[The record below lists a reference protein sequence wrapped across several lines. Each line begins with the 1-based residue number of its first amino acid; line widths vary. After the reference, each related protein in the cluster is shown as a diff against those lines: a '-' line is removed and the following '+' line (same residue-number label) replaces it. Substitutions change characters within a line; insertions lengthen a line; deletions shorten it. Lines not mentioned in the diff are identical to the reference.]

1 MNFNKHL
8 VMEGGCEVNGGGGG
22 GGGSGLARQT
32 SVYSLTFE
40 EFQSALGG
48 FGKDFGSM
56 NMDELLK
63 NIWTAEESQAMA
75 GAVAPG
81 VGDGGIQRQGSFTLP
96 RTLSHM
102 TVDEIWRDL
111 VCPAHATPAP
121 AAAGVSQQHRHPTL
135 GEITLEEFLVKAGVV
150 KEEPAAILPPRPVG
164 DVGNSSSSSHAKSI
178 GNVIFSDLPVVN
190 NAADFSLGF
199 SPAGRSSRDSGVSNQ
214 IVDGA
219 AVNLAMIAAN
229 EAIPFA
235 VPQSVVDFGNQ
246 AIRRGGPAGVGEAG
260 MNSGFISRAVALG
273 AGAGTV
279 AVASPVNHAPSHS
292 FRKRRGDQSSILPVP
307 YPFSGGLRG
316 RKSSAVEKVFERR
329 QKRMIKNRESA
340 ARSRARKQAY
350 TMELETEVAEL
361 KELNQEL
368 QKKQA
373 KMMEMQKNQVLRMIN
388 QQLGPKK
395 PCLRRTQTG
404 P

>member
-1 MNFNKHL
+1 MNFNQHL
-8 VMEGGCEVNGGGGG
+8 VMEGGCEVKGG
-22 GGGSGLARQT
+22 GGGSGLARLA
-32 SVYSLTFE
+32 SVYSLTFD
-40 EFQSALGG
+40 EFQSSLGG

-81 VGDGGIQRQGSFTLP
+81 VGEGGIQGQGSFTLP

-111 VCPAHATPAP
+111 VCPAHAAPAP
-121 AAAGVSQQHRHPTL
+121 AAVGVSQQHRHPTL

-150 KEEPAAILPPRPVG
+150 KEEPATILPPRPI
-164 DVGNSSSSSHAKSI
+164 GNTT
-178 GNVIFSDLPVVN
+178 GNVIFNDLPVVN
-190 NAADFSLGF
+190 NATDFSLGF
-199 SPAGRSSRDSGVSNQ
+199 SPAGRSSRGSGVSNQ
-214 IVDGA
+214 IVDSA

-229 EAIPFA
+229 EAMPFA
-235 VPQSVVDFGNQ
+235 VPRSVVDLGNQ
-246 AIRRGGPAGVGEAG
+246 AIRRGGLAGVGEAG
-260 MNSGFISRAVALG
+260 MNGGFMPGAVALG

-279 AVASPVNHAPSHS
+279 TVASPVNHARSHS
-292 FRKRRGDQSSILPVP
+292 FRKRSRDQSSVSSVP

-329 QKRMIKNRESA
+329 QRRMIKNRESA

-388 QQLGPKK
+388 QQPGPKK

-404 P
+404 PW